1 MSDPITSPIHYA
13 GKYGVEAK
21 EAMRNMANR
30 PLGDAVVPMTPM
42 TVFWWCAAFK
52 YLWRFPFKN
61 GHQDVLKCKECL
73 SNLERELCW
82 RHDPQD
88 GGDDHGME

>member
-1 MSDPITSPIHYA
+1 MSDTITSPKHYA

-30 PLGDAVVPMTPM
+30 SFYDAVIPMTPM
-42 TVFWWCAAFK
+42 AVFWWCAAFK

-61 GHQDVLKCKECL
+61 GRQDVLKCQECL
-73 SNLERELCW
+73 RNLERELW
-82 RHDPQD
+82 FRDSQD